1 MVDTTLLRDIQQ
13 LEDAVTFYCQ
23 GKSQYFGEKKPF
35 NFSAL
40 ANVYNSIKLLPLDN
54 EKIALMERFHQ
65 NVCKQIAAFHPK
77 LYLSISFTNEINT
90 YKPLLEQLNT
100 LKKQASELFEH
111 YFDER
116 PHFDWEGLHQL
127 RTQIYNLPNLSDK
140 TQLMRLFEDG
150 VLATITQIEPKAY
163 LLLTFHSEL
172 EAVEEQAAL
181 ERQSV
186 SLQ

>member
-1 MVDTTLLRDIQQ
+1 M
-13 LEDAVTFYCQ
+13 
-23 GKSQYFGEKKPF
+23 
-35 NFSAL
+35 
-40 ANVYNSIKLLPLDN
+40 KLIP
-54 EKIALMERFHQ
+54 
-65 NVCKQIAAFHPK
+65 
-77 LYLSISFTNEINT
+77 IN
-90 YKPLLEQLNT
+90 LCLHNLIR